1 MIQLDNFPTDEVSE
15 VYQRCVL
22 VSGKCNT
29 DSARELN
36 DGHVV
41 VETGDGFGKTLFPE
55 QRWPMCHGHFKAL
68 LLLSPGLN
76 KITIT
81 TQDDI
86 RTEVQ
91 SLAFLSG
98 IIFLQ
103 ACRSPS
109 DTSLF
114 SRHHLYT
121 WPSSLPRTLPC

>member
-29 DSARELN
+29 ASALEQN
-36 DGHVV
+36 DGHVL

-55 QRWPMCHGHFKAL
+55 QRWPMCHGNFKAL

-81 TQDDI
+81 TQDDAS
-86 RTEVQ
+86 TEVQ
-91 SLAFLSG
+91 RPESVSSISFS
-98 IIFLQ
+98 Q
-103 ACRSPS
+103 TYSSPS
-109 DTSLF
+109 ATYLSCR
-114 SRHHLYT
+114 RHL
-121 WPSSLPRTLPC
+121 CI